1 MHICIVVL
9 IIKPLLTSSDS
20 LLTKGAE
27 MAWILCPT
35 AVLPVND
42 IKGTFGC
49 LTSASPARGPTPN
62 TMFTTPGG
70 TPEMQNG

>member
-1 MHICIVVL
+1 MHICI

-20 LLTKGAE
+20 FLTKGAE

-42 IKGTFGC
+42 INGTFGC